1 MHTERQQRASTALLL
16 VAITAAASAGDSYRL
31 DRASVDHG
39 GGGFAENV
47 NYQLV
52 VAIGQHDAD
61 AVSSGGGYRYSGG
74 VFAGVPDDVLFKND
88 FE

>member
-1 MHTERQQRASTALLL
+1 MRTEGPPRAPAILLL
-16 VAITAAASAGDSYRL
+16 IVTAAAAAAGDSYRL
-31 DRASVDHG
+31 DRASADHG
-39 GGGFAENV
+39 GGGLAANA

-61 AVSSGGGYRYSGG
+61 VVSSGGGYRYSGG